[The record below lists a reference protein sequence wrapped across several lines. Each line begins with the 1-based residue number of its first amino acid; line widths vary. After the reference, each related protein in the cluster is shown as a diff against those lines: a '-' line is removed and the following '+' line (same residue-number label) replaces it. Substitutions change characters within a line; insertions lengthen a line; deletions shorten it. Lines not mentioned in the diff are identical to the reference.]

1 MGNII
6 FNLEEISEENNA
18 YGILAK
24 YLLDYDKEY
33 QTLKIKKLSRDSNVS
48 EAVPTRLAQRLNL
61 EGFKELKYELV
72 AFQEKQKL
80 STDKRL
86 SYNGEQYLNG
96 MNTFLIEIF
105 TSLDDDKFN
114 KLIKKIY
121 ETDNI
126 VLFSQGGTATV
137 LTQFAKTLTRLNKKV
152 RTASNSEELFIIS
165 RTLREDELVI
175 TFSTTGNTAEV
186 MEAYNVSLGRSSCS
200 YLITSNNRLKD
211 NPNTLILKDLNYDS
225 SILTS
230 YSLIG
235 MISVLDLIVLEV
247 INMDKAKYLE
257 CLNNTRIK
265 K

>member
-1 MGNII
+1 MSNII

-18 YGILAK
+18 YGILAR
-24 YLLDYDKEY
+24 YLLEYDKEY
-33 QTLKIKKLSRDSNVS
+33 QTLRIKKLSRAANVS

-72 AFQEKQKL
+72 ALQEKKK
-80 STDKRL
+80 SGTDKRL
-86 SYNGEQYLNG
+86 SYNGEQYLSG
-96 MNTFLIEIF
+96 MNTFLTEIF
-105 TSLDDDKFN
+105 TSLDNDKFN
-114 KLIKKIY
+114 KLVKKIY
-121 ETDNI
+121 EVDNI
-126 VLFSQGGTATV
+126 VLFSQGGTATI

-165 RTLREDELVI
+165 RTLSEDELVI
-175 TFSTTGNTAEV
+175 TFSTTGNTTEV
-186 MEAYNVSLGRSSCS
+186 MDAYHISLEGNCCS
-200 YLITSNNRLKD
+200 YLITSNTKLKEK
-211 NPNTLILKDLNYDS
+211 PNTLILRDLNYDS
-225 SILTS
+225 SILTT